1 MSVEADFELPG
12 TPTDCDLHLME
23 IMGGP
28 LAQSIVSEIG
38 DEMVLRNLLKLAYFM
53 GAQVGVDQMAL
64 AMKEMAKNR
73 E

>member
-1 MSVEADFELPG
+1 
-12 TPTDCDLHLME
+12 ME

-53 GAQVGVDQMAL
+53 GAQVGVEKMAL

>member
-1 MSVEADFELPG
+1 MSVESDFELPG

-38 DEMVLRNLLKLAYFM
+38 DEMVLRHLLKVAYFM
-53 GAQVGVDQMAL
+53 GAQMGVEKMTL
-64 AMKEMAKNR
+64 AIKELASDP